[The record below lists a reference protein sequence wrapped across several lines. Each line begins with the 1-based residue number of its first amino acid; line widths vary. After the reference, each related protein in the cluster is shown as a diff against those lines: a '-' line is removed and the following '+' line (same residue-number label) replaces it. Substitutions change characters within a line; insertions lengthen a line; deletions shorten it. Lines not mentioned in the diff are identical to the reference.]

1 MKKVLFVLFAA
12 LSLTVQ
18 AQVLDDKEY
27 QHQMELFIQNSG
39 MEHSFSGTMISTLR
53 MQGTFS
59 EAQIQKV
66 TAALTK
72 SFRDD
77 FIPSVVPV
85 YKKYFTV
92 EDLKAL
98 NQFFE
103 TPVGKKM
110 KHFSIVSAEEL
121 QPYVQKWQ
129 PKMQQAI
136 MGALQ

>member
-1 MKKVLFVLFAA
+1 MKKALFVLFAA

-66 TAALTK
+66 TAAVTK

-110 KHFSIVSAEEL
+110 KQFSIVSAEEL

-136 MGALQ
+136 MSALQ